1 MTYGSGNIHAHVAV
15 KRKNT
20 DGWATRLV
28 AGKANF
34 SNSYFLVFAG
44 GLLVSL
50 ALIIG
55 YLTPLMSAIAGA
67 FSIANFLFFHQAHA
81 HIFAL
86 TILDASALALL
97 GPGAYSL
104 DSRLY
109 GRSVTVVP
117 PRRDSGEL

>member
-1 MTYGSGNIHAHVAV
+1 MFPQGGPGAALLLLRVAV
-15 KRKNT
+15 
-20 DGWATRLV
+20 ALILV
-28 AGKANF
+28 ASTVRHSG
-34 SNSYFLVFAG
+34 SYFLLFAA

-55 YLTPLMSAIAGA
+55 YLTPLTSVFAGA
-67 FSIANFLFFHQAHA
+67 LTVANGLLVHQVDAL
-81 HIFAL
+81 IFAL
-86 TILDASALALL
+86 AILDATALALL

-117 PRRDSGEL
+117 PRRDSSDL